1 MTPPHVLTFTANG
14 EGHGLYTEAIEL
26 SAIGRLTI
34 RRATTIEFNE
44 TSQQW
49 EVRDAGGALLHT
61 HPSRGACLAWE
72 HRHFNS

>member
-1 MTPPHVLTFTANG
+1 MTAHVLTFTANG
-14 EGHGLYTEAIEL
+14 EGQCLYTEAIEL
-26 SAIGRLTI
+26 GLIGRLTI
-34 RRATTIEFNE
+34 QRATTIEFNE

-61 HPSRGACLAWE
+61 HLSREACLAWE